1 MTAIV
6 LDGNQRSALT
16 VVRSLGKR
24 GISVVVGDEA
34 PRSLSSVSRYCRK
47 SFVYPSPIVDPEK
60 FLEVIADRARDYPD
74 AVLLPM
80 TDVTLSEVL
89 KNRETLSKYVRI
101 PFPGLATYQAVSD
114 KVALFRTA
122 SGLDVPV
129 PKTFY
134 SDDYSTVYDLVSECA
149 MLSFPLVLKPAFSRV
164 KRDGKWL
171 STNVR
176 YARDLQEFR
185 ALVMDEPFRS
195 LSFLVQEKIQGPGL
209 GIFLFMDKGEIIA
222 RFAHQR
228 IREKPPSGGV
238 SVLCQ
243 SITPPHEAL
252 EAGRKLLEHYQWTG
266 VAMVEF
272 KWDSRLGQPKLMEIN
287 GRFWGSLQL
296 AVTAGVDFP
305 FLLYSYAMG
314 EQLPLQK
321 DYKSGIRSRWE
332 LGDLDHLL
340 IRFRRRNDALQ
351 LPPDAPGRR
360 QLLKEFIWDFFRP
373 SVHREIF
380 RLDDPK
386 PFVAELRQYF
396 RNLRG

>member
-1 MTAIV
+1 MIAIV
-6 LDGNQRSALT
+6 LDGNQRSALA

-47 SFVYPSPIVDPEK
+47 SFVYPSPFVDPDK
-60 FLEVIADRARDYPD
+60 FLEVIVDRARDNTD

-101 PFPGLATYQAVSD
+101 PFSDLATYQAVSD
-114 KVALFRTA
+114 KVAMFRTA
-122 SGLDVPV
+122 SSLEVPM
-129 PKTFY
+129 PKTLF
-134 SDDYSTVYDLVSECA
+134 SDNYSTIPELVSESG
-149 MLSFPLVLKPAFSRV
+149 MLGFPLVLKPGFSRI

-185 ALVMDEPFRS
+185 AVVMDEPFRS
-195 LSFLVQEKIQGPGL
+195 LSFLVQEKVEGPGL

-228 IREKPPSGGV
+228 VREKPPSGGV

-252 EAGRKLLEHYQWTG
+252 EAGRKLLEHFQWTG
-266 VAMVEF
+266 VAMIEF
-272 KWDSRLGQPKLMEIN
+272 KWDARLGQPKLMEIN

-305 FLLYSYAMG
+305 YLLYAYAMG
-314 EQLPLQK
+314 LELPPQE
-321 DYKSGIRSRWE
+321 DYNLGVKSRWE

-340 IRFRRRNDALQ
+340 IRFRRRNDELQ
-351 LPPDAPGRR
+351 LPPDALTR
-360 QLLKEFIWDFFRP
+360 QRLLKEFIWDFFRP